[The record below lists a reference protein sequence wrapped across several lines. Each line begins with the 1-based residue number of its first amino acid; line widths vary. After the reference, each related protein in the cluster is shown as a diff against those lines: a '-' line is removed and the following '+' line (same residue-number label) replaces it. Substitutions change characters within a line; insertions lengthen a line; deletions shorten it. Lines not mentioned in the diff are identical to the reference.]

1 MSIGYEKGN
10 MKNIDKDGDGKNE
23 TLYLKM
29 TNRAGS
35 GSVTADLRIY
45 VDGIDMTEATT
56 MQIAERPPEKVKPS
70 MYLYSNF
77 GDTVFLEIKHNGKIG
92 PGHHKVSFQATVDW
106 QTFSQDIEDTIQ

>member
-77 GDTVFLEIKHNGKIG
+77 GDTCLLYTSDAADE
-92 PGHHKVSFQATVDW
+92 
-106 QTFSQDIEDTIQ
+106 